1 MLKLKYGGVLM
12 ATILIIEDDRE
23 TNDAI
28 CEYLNPLDIVLFR
41 PMMAVRHWMLLLS
54 GKLTLLFSIL
64 CSLQ

>member
-1 MLKLKYGGVLM
+1 M